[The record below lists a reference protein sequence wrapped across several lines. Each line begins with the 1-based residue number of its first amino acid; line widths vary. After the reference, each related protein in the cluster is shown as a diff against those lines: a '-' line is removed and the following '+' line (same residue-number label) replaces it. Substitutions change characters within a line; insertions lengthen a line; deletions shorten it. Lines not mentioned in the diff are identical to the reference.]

1 MAIVDASNYLDA
13 MLNISKCGK
22 DTTSVGEI
30 FGAYE
35 AEMIPRGA
43 EAVKQ
48 SLDEAAKAMD
58 PELVDKMLMVTRGHG
73 RLQDIPE

>member
-13 MLNISKCGK
+13 MIEIRKCGK
-22 DTTSVGEI
+22 DSSKVGGIMEA
-30 FGAYE
+30 FE

-48 SLDEAAKAMD
+48 SLEEAAKAMD
-58 PELVDKMLMVTRGHG
+58 PGLIDKMLMATRGHG
-73 RLQDIPE
+73 RIQNTPE